1 MSVYLIGR
9 VVQSGLDPD
18 LKLVAVL
25 LADIASD
32 DGTNIWPS
40 VAYVAWL
47 AGVSERT
54 VQRRLRALE
63 ESGVLVAVERPIGGR
78 RTVSYRLIEEA
89 MPVRPAWRDRASDT
103 GDGGVTRVTPRGD
116 TGDGGVTR
124 VTPRGDTGVTRSVSR
139 SVSKIRNGSVR
150 GDPPREAR
158 RSLPVDDAFI
168 DELATEYDVQAGSV
182 DDARELIGRA
192 MNGKAYRG
200 YADKRRGVRGWLNA
214 HFKHQN
220 GGKPNGQARGQA
232 RPAAGEASNIDWAA
246 WHARNDARI
255 EELYRIERLAEI
267 ERLAAL
273 SEPERQ
279 VELANERNEGVRLDL
294 IAGLAERAAA
304 AAATG

>member
-89 MPVRPAWRDRASDT
+89 MPVRPAWRDRA
-103 GDGGVTRVTPRGD
+103 RD

-150 GDPPREAR
+150 GDPPRKAR
-158 RSLPVDDAFI
+158 RPLPVDAAYI
-168 DELATEYDVQAGSV
+168 EEIATEYATAAGSV
-182 DDARELIGRA
+182 DEARELIGRA

-214 HFKHQN
+214 HFKYLK
-220 GGKPNGQARGQA
+220 GGQNGQARGQA

-304 AAATG
+304 AAAATG